1 MEGKTNESRVPSP
14 RTGLNLNPWIQL
26 VTDQSYFV
34 AFCLFVCLLLSP
46 EVQYKMETRTGSL
59 IRIKKRIKVTGLLI
73 KLNKSDEDVSLR
85 CFLRGKRNLA

>member
-59 IRIKKRIKVTGLLI
+59 IRIKKRIKVTGLSVDQVEQI
-73 KLNKSDEDVSLR
+73 R
-85 CFLRGKRNLA
+85 